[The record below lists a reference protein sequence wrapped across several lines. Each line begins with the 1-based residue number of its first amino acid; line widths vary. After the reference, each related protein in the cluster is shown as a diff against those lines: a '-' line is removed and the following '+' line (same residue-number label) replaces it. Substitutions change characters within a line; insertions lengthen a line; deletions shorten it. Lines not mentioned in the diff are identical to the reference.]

1 MNARSRGATRNLQP
15 GRNPRRRHERT
26 RNVRSRF
33 SRGVELRAADSGD
46 GYTLTGYASVFDTA
60 YPVRDSLG
68 EYAETVRHGAFTRS
82 LQQRDDVRLL
92 LNHEGVPLARTK
104 SGNPDPD
111 PRRGWAALRSG
122 ARCWL
127 TAGRVDQIGD
137 GPRRP
142 RPNEFAFQATRQ
154 EWNDDYSQRTIVE
167 AKLFDVSVVTYPA
180 SPTTSA
186 SLRAAADGDAN
197 PRAAAVCERA
207 AREFRAGKEID
218 GDVRD
223 LLLQAL
229 GAIDAGTEIVEDAAD
244 VIEAALG
251 LSPLS
256 DPTTWAKPNRHHQRF
271 LDAAGAARRRA
282 RPVTTD
288 PGTQPGYSTC
298 HTPEL
303 APERL
308 SATTQATTCHG
319 LPHRSPLTER

>member
-1 MNARSRGATRNLQP
+1 MSEA
-15 GRNPRRRHERT
+15 
-26 RNVRSRF
+26 RF

-60 YPVRDSLG
+60 YTVRDLLG
-68 EYAETVRHGAFTRS
+68 EYTETVRHGAFTRS

-104 SGNPDPD
+104 SGTLTLTQDEV
-111 PRRGWAALRSG
+111 GLHCEAALD
-122 ARCWL
+122 
-127 TAGRVDQIGD
+127 AGSPLVASIKSAMDRGDLDQMS
-137 GPRRP
+137 
-142 RPNEFAFQATRQ
+142 FAFQATRQ

-256 DPTTWAKPNRHHQRF
+256 DPDDMGEAE
-271 LDAAGAARRRA
+271 
-282 RPVTTD
+282 PVTTNSS
-288 PGTQPGYSTC
+288 STL
-298 HTPEL
+298 L
-303 APERL
+303 ALRAAAL
-308 SATTQATTCHG
+308 D
-319 LPHRSPLTER
+319 L